1 MASQIQAQTQTQIPP
16 WRWISVEKFD
26 ETMLR
31 NNEYYVTGIYEV
43 VLNCASYPCILGV
56 GSVIKPIKKF
66 VNKDELIELAKQL
79 DEWEALHVIESID
92 EKHIEIGCHDYID
105 LAIHKI
111 IVAKIHSMLVV
122 SKYVTYRRVIESIDP
137 IWCP

>member
-1 MASQIQAQTQTQIPP
+1 M
-16 WRWISVEKFD
+16 EKFD

-31 NNEYYVTGIYEV
+31 NNEYYVTGIYIV
-43 VLNCASYPCILGV
+43 ALDCTSYPCTLKV
-56 GSVIKPIKKF
+56 ESVIKPIKKF

-92 EKHIEIGCHDYID
+92 EKRVKIGCHDYID

-111 IVAKIHSMLVV
+111 IVARMYGELVI
-122 SKYVTYRRVIESIDP
+122 SKYTTYRRVIESIDP